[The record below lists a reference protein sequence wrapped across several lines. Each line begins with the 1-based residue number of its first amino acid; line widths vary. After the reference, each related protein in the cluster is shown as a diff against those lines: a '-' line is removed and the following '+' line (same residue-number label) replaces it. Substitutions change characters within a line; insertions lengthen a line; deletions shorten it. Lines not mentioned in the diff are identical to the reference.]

1 MTNNDWDSYFIEGTN
16 VLKNKL
22 GITDYDELEKAE
34 KIITADKLRY
44 LIENPI
50 ENPTYDKRHLKT
62 IHQYLFEDIYDFAG
76 KYRTVN
82 MAIGRND
89 VVGPISKGSYSI
101 NSFVLAPMIDY
112 ELDKA
117 FDRVNN
123 EIDYSRNINE
133 YSEALARFYATLIHI
148 HPFREGNGRTSREFI
163 REYSNFKRKEKDFE
177 IGEFKWTK
185 IDREVLHEGI
195 DVAMIHPGNISLEF
209 MKTLKSGTPA
219 PEFTLPDK
227 DGKEV
232 SLSDFR
238 GQKVVL
244 YFYSKDNTSG
254 CTRQAN
260 AFAALYDEFKEVGA
274 QVIGIS
280 KDSSASHFRFA
291 EKHSLP
297 FVLLSDPERK
307 AIEPYGVW
315 QEKKLYG
322 KVSMGVVRTTF
333 IIDEN
338 GVIEKIMSKVKPD
351 ANAADALEFLKTL

>member
-1 MTNNDWDSYFIEGTN
+1 
-16 VLKNKL
+16 
-22 GITDYDELEKAE
+22 
-34 KIITADKLRY
+34 
-44 LIENPI
+44 
-50 ENPTYDKRHLKT
+50 
-62 IHQYLFEDIYDFAG
+62 
-76 KYRTVN
+76 
-82 MAIGRND
+82 
-89 VVGPISKGSYSI
+89 
-101 NSFVLAPMIDY
+101 
-112 ELDKA
+112 
-117 FDRVNN
+117 
-123 EIDYSRNINE
+123 
-133 YSEALARFYATLIHI
+133 
-148 HPFREGNGRTSREFI
+148 
-163 REYSNFKRKEKDFE
+163 
-177 IGEFKWTK
+177 
-185 IDREVLHEGI
+185 
-195 DVAMIHPGNISLEF
+195 
-209 MKTLKSGTPA
+209 MKTLKIGTPA

-307 AIEPYGVW
+307 TIEPYGVW

-338 GVIEKIMSKVKPD
+338 GMIEKIMSKVKPD
-351 ANAADALEFLKTL
+351 ANAADVLDYLKDSKAQTANHKS